1 AGGGVEDPAPGAAAG
16 NMTGAAV
23 DTGDSTGENVRVEE
37 PGIGPAH
44 LSAPVGRTAELR
56 EVERF
61 LSSGAAGRVL
71 ILCGEAGI
79 GRYLVSRQARRRARG
94 ERPVEQ
100 GTRRATVRQRLHGR
114 GAPLWRPCEARRPLA
129 HAAGPTARRLRL
141 RRRWTGGRRS

>member
-1 AGGGVEDPAPGAAAG
+1 
-16 NMTGAAV
+16 
-23 DTGDSTGENVRVEE
+23 
-37 PGIGPAH
+37 
-44 LSAPVGRTAELR
+44 
-56 EVERF
+56 
-61 LSSGAAGRVL
+61 AAGRVL

-141 RRRWTGGRRS
+141 RRWWTGGRGSGGGAAVPPPPLLCASRLARAFATE